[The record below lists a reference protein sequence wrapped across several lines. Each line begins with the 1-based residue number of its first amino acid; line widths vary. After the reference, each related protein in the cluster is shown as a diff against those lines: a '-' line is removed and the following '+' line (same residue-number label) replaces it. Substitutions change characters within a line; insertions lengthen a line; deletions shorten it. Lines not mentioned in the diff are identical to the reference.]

1 MANLDYKQFSKRRR
15 PHIHPPGA
23 VLFVTY
29 RLIGSVPKST
39 VREYKARKEWLENE
53 FRRALR
59 VVQDDEAPE
68 LKKWL
73 DRIQK
78 FNRDWFLKF
87 EEILHQA
94 NHGPM
99 WMRDERVA
107 EKVAESLLR
116 LDAKAYRLDA
126 YSVMSN
132 HVHTVFKPFVSETD
146 LREIKGKDGHPLF
159 ISDYPSL
166 SKIMHSVKGRS
177 ARECNQI
184 LGGPGNF
191 GEPGDL

>member
-1 MANLDYKQFSKRRR
+1 MSDKLQFVEVHSSHSSTELANLDYKQFSKRLR
-15 PHIHPPGA
+15 PHIHPPDA

-29 RLIGSVPKST
+29 RLAGSVPKST
-39 VREYKARKEWLENE
+39 VCDYKARKEWLENE
-53 FRRALR
+53 LRRAQR
-59 VVQDDEAPE
+59 VVQDDGAPE

-73 DRIQK
+73 ERIEK

-87 EEILHQA
+87 EEILHHA

-107 EKVAESLLR
+107 EIVAESLRR

-132 HVHTVFKPFVSETD
+132 HVHTVIKPFVSETN
-146 LREIKGKDGHPLF
+146 LREIKGEDHHPF
-159 ISDYPSL
+159 F
-166 SKIMHSVKGRS
+166 V
-177 ARECNQI
+177 
-184 LGGPGNF
+184 
-191 GEPGDL
+191 